1 MDLTDK
7 EQQLLAFAL
16 FSTGMR
22 IGPDVFETIE
32 SIATKL
38 GMEDKLGMQAKDWLN
53 YSKTVRE
60 ADSRGVGLF
69 QGIKKDD
76 AAGS

>member
-16 FSTGMR
+16 FSTGLR
-22 IGPDVFETIE
+22 VGPDVFETIE

-38 GMEDKLGMQAKDWLN
+38 GIVDKLGMHAKDWLN

-60 ADSRGVGLF
+60 ADSRDVGLF
-69 QGIKKDD
+69 QNPKKDD
-76 AAGS
+76 EVEP